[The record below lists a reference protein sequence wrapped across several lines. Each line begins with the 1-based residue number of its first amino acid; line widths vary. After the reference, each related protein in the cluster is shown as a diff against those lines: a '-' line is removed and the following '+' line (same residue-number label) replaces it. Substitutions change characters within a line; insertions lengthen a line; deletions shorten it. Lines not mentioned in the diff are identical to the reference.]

1 MNRLLPGDILIDASG
16 GWGSPLARQVFEPS
30 AGVPVVDGSVLWW
43 GNTSSSSNAR
53 TNIAVSPDGRK
64 IALTQGE
71 TGTRVAV
78 YDIEAETLTVTPVDA
93 AGAPVI
99 SSVVWSPDSLEFA
112 VPHANSPFIS
122 RYSAAGVQLVPPS
135 VPPTNTP
142 SNAEYS
148 PDGRFLAVWV
158 GGSTASDHN
167 QLRVYD
173 RLNGLT
179 SVSIGTIVSSGTG
192 VVTTSPVSGAAFSED
207 SSKLWAVSTSA
218 TQGAGFFGFFDTS
231 TWVWTPL
238 PLPSGRAGSSQTR
251 IFLSISPDDKYLLM
265 GDGATSWPGR
275 MILLDVSNPTSPV
288 GLEFVDYPGDLQSYG
303 AFRGVRWLGTSTFMA
318 VITPVGRSFFRDF
331 GAGPIV
337 WELGQDLKCRYAETP
352 ANAAWVVPGN
362 YWYCVGVMP
371 GGERRRF
378 AGLVKDLADNP
389 LVRTVRAV
397 NRRTGRIIGETVS
410 DVSGAFEI
418 QVMNSE
424 PAIVYCVGDN
434 AEVVQLEDSVVPV
447 SIT

>member
-16 GWGSPLARQVFEPS
+16 GWGSPFARQVFEPS
-30 AGVPVVDGSVLWW
+30 AGVPIVDGSVLWW
-43 GNTSSSSNAR
+43 GNTSSSSNTR
-53 TNIAVSPDGRK
+53 TNIVVSPDGRK
-64 IALTQGE
+64 IVFTQSE
-71 TGTRVAV
+71 TGASVAI
-78 YDIEAETLTVTPVDA
+78 YDIETETLTVTPVDV
-93 AGAPVI
+93 AGRPVT

-112 VPHANSPFIS
+112 VLHANSPFIS
-122 RYSAAGVQLVPPS
+122 RYSAAGAQLVPPS
-135 VPPTNTP
+135 VLPTATP
-142 SNAEYS
+142 NNAEYS

-179 SVSIGTIVSSGTG
+179 SVSLGAIVSSGTG
-192 VVTTSPVSGAAFSED
+192 VETTSPVSGAAFSKD

-218 TQGAGFFGFFDTS
+218 TSAAGFFGFFDTS

-238 PLPSGRAGSSQTR
+238 PLPSGRAGTQTH
-251 IFLSISPDDKYLLM
+251 IFLSISPDGKYLLI
-265 GDGATSWPGR
+265 GDGSSSWPGR
-275 MILLDVSNPTSPV
+275 MILLDISNPASPV
-288 GLEFVDYPGDLQSYG
+288 GLEFVDYPSGLGGYG
-303 AFRGVRWLGTSTFMA
+303 TFRGVQWLDASLFMA
-318 VITPVGRSFFRDF
+318 VITPSGRPFFRDF

-337 WELGQDLKCRYAETP
+337 WELGQDLKARYAETP
-352 ANAAWVVPGN
+352 ANAAWVVPGSS
-362 YWYCVGVMP
+362 WLCAGVMP
-371 GGERRRF
+371 GGGRRRF

-397 NRRTGRIIGETVS
+397 NRRTGRVIGETVS